1 MVPEMSDFPPMLALV
16 AGIGAI
22 AGVGGVPGVVVVMTL
37 TMITTSW
44 RLRLAHA
51 MDGKPRDRAR
61 AVRKLVMA
69 FNMIRKAVQ
78 G

>member
-1 MVPEMSDFPPMLALV
+1 MVPEMSNFPPMLALV

-22 AGVGGVPGVVVVMTL
+22 ARVGGEPGVVVVMAL
-37 TMITTSW
+37 TMITISW